1 FRVCLSLFCVGGW
14 CVDGGR
20 YFTNSVFPL
29 FGWLIGSEISAA
41 DWKPMS
47 LNSSLSLC
55 LGRPT
60 KMQAAM
66 RGMFPAL
73 KPNYSSATSQFFLFS
88 KRHFSSKLF
97 IRGLPF
103 SMTDQMLADAFSE
116 FGKVVKA
123 EVIKDKDKK
132 KSKGFGYVTF
142 DSEDEAQK
150 ALRSTHG
157 KPMHGRVV
165 FVDKQE

>member
-1 FRVCLSLFCVGGW
+1 
-14 CVDGGR
+14 
-20 YFTNSVFPL
+20 
-29 FGWLIGSEISAA
+29 
-41 DWKPMS
+41 
-47 LNSSLSLC
+47 
-55 LGRPT
+55 
-60 KMQAAM
+60 MQAAM

-73 KPNYSSATSQFFLFS
+73 KPNYSSATSQFFFFFS
-88 KRHFSSKLF
+88 TRHFSSKLF